1 MTENT
6 PPLCLLYLN
15 FLGLFLSAG
24 ITTYGTFEV
33 NLFWAADSKRPFPS
47 DMIIGVLSQGL
58 SRRRTY
64 LLLIPFQLHQR

>member
-33 NLFWAADSKRPFPS
+33 NLFWAADSKRPFPN

-64 LLLIPFQLHQR
+64 LLLIPF